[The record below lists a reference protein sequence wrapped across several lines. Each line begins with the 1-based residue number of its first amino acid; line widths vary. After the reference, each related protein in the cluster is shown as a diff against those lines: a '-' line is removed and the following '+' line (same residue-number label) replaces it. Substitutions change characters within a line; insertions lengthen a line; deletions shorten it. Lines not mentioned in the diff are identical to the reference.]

1 MDRALKILQSS
12 GFVLIYL
19 NLFHGLLSG
28 NSKTS
33 LNVENSKSLQLYS
46 VFPLFITML
55 SWYSIN
61 YNITIILRD
70 RRQNQTLNWQSVEL
84 SIFFSSKSTV
94 HFCIRLLIQNLPIKN
109 LDMFRYILRAILNL
123 KIFCLQV

>member
-1 MDRALKILQSS
+1 MDRVLKILQSS

-33 LNVENSKSLQLYS
+33 LNVENCNSLQLYS

-61 YNITIILRD
+61 NIAIILRD

-84 SIFFSSKSTV
+84 SFFSSTKSKV

-109 LDMFRYILRAILNL
+109 LDMFRYILRAILNF